1 VLPTAAQV
9 LPTAAQVL
17 PTAAQVLPSAA
28 QVLHVFLL
36 HPHIRDD
43 TAHAGERTVAD
54 ADLESL
60 ARLLEAL
67 ASPTR
72 LKILRQVAD
81 RPVHWS
87 FLLDEFGC
95 SRQTVS
101 RHIKMLETAG
111 LITTQPEPAWRVY
124 RLKVEWVAL
133 LDDWLAAYRCKL
145 AVDSDRIGPI

>member
-17 PTAAQVLPSAA
+17 
-28 QVLHVFLL
+28 HVFLL
-36 HPHIRDD
+36 PTHIRNRM
-43 TAHAGERTVAD
+43 AHAGERAVAD

-87 FLLDEFGC
+87 FLLAEFGC

-124 RLKVEWVAL
+124 QLKVEWVGL
-133 LDDWLAAYRCKL
+133 VENWLAAYRRKFP
-145 AVDSDRIGPI
+145 VDSDRIDSI